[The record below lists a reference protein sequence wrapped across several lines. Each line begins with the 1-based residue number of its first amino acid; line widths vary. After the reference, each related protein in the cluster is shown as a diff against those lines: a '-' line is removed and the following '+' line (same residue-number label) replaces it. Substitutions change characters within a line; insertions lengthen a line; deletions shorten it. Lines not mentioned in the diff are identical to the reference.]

1 MNKQNKKYK
10 NQSIMIV
17 KARKDKKTHNFGST
31 STRAKTETE
40 KRGKED
46 NINSEL
52 LRRRTQILAIE
63 MYVHQAIDLLKQ
75 EQNLGYAVDGFIT
88 NVKELQRK
96 EYLRIPI

>member
-1 MNKQNKKYK
+1 
-10 NQSIMIV
+10 MIV

-63 MYVHQAIDLLKQ
+63 MYVH
-75 EQNLGYAVDGFIT
+75 
-88 NVKELQRK
+88 
-96 EYLRIPI
+96 